1 MTELLVSN
9 TTNLL
14 VPSYTLKETVLLFII
29 YLYFLKLGETLKS
42 SKSVGDLMIEIQK
55 ETEKMTLDT
64 EDNTPGGRNSKATV
78 IRKSRAY
85 SQTPPPSKGQA
96 NKDQRIR

>member
-1 MTELLVSN
+1 MTEVLVSN
-9 TTNLL
+9 TTNVL
-14 VPSYTLKETVLLFII
+14 VPSYTKGTLLLFII
-29 YLYFLKLGETLKS
+29 YLYLFKLGETLKS

-55 ETEKMTLDT
+55 ETENMTLDR
-64 EDNTPGGRNSKATV
+64 EDNTQGRNSKATV